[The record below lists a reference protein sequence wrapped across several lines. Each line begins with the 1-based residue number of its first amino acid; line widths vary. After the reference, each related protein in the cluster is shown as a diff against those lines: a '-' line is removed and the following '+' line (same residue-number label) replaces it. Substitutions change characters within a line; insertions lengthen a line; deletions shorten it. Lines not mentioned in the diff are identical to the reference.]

1 MSYALDEILTLKEV
15 AQALRLDP
23 RTVKEVAL
31 ALGGRR
37 IGYRW
42 RFRWGTVLEYFSN
55 ADVETGQGKL
65 LDGES
70 HCERQ
75 AGSLQNVPG
84 REKHGPEWRAA
95 KEWEE
100 EQKKIARE
108 GMTIPTALELLM
120 AWGDSYLTH
129 VQRTMSRQTY
139 VEKKLVTKDFFAYCG
154 KKGIHDIAEIT
165 SARAYE
171 FLSRIKDER
180 GANVANKYRKNL
192 LAAWNWGSDFFEG
205 FPQVAP
211 PFLKVKPFPVK
222 HGERYVPPESDVIKV
237 FQQAEG
243 QDLVMLL
250 TLYFTGGR
258 RSEIFRLTWNDVD
271 LQKEKIRLTDNKSGN
286 GMERVRW
293 LRMHPELVKALKWW
307 RDARPCK
314 VDNVFMQL
322 QNDTFLGQPFTQ
334 RIHFMERLCRKAH
347 VKPFG
352 FHAIRHK
359 SAAITFVSSGLNAA
373 QVLMGHYRAT
383 TTDRYTKSAGL
394 YTDQSEI
401 LSALGGS
408 GIGQVVE
415 DLLKTKIPQEKVS

>member
-1 MSYALDEILTLKEV
+1 MPTLRPDKGNCWMARV
-15 AQALRLDP
+15 I
-23 RTVKEVAL
+23 VN
-31 ALGGRR
+31 GRQ
-37 IGYRW
+37 IACKM
-42 RFRWGTVLEYFSN
+42 FP
-55 ADVETGQGKL
+55 AGK
-65 LDGES
+65 
-70 HCERQ
+70 
-75 AGSLQNVPG
+75 
-84 REKHGPEWRAA
+84 KHGPEWRAA

-100 EQKKIARE
+100 EQKRLARE

-180 GANVANKYRKNL
+180 GENVANKYRKNL
-192 LAAWNWGSDFFEG
+192 PAAWNWDSDFFEG
-205 FPQVAP
+205 FPQAAP

-307 RDARPCK
+307 WDARPCK

>member
-1 MSYALDEILTLKEV
+1 MTYEDNEILTLKEV
-15 AQALRLDP
+15 AF
-23 RTVKEVAL
+23 

-55 ADVETGQGKL
+55 ADVETRQRKL

-70 HCERQ
+70 HRERQ
-75 AGSLQNVPG
+75 ADSLQNVPG

-100 EQKKIARE
+100 EQKRLARE

-211 PFLKVKPFPVK
+211 PFLKVKPFPVR

-258 RSEIFRLTWNDVD
+258 RSEIFRLTWSDVD

-286 GMERVRW
+286 GTG
-293 LRMHPELVKALKWW
+293 AL
-307 RDARPCK
+307 AP
-314 VDNVFMQL
+314 NAPG
-322 QNDTFLGQPFTQ
+322 TGQ
-334 RIHFMERLCRKAH
+334 
-347 VKPFG
+347 G
-352 FHAIRHK
+352 
-359 SAAITFVSSGLNAA
+359 A
-373 QVLMGHYRAT
+373 QVV
-383 TTDRYTKSAGL
+383 AGCPSL
-394 YTDQSEI
+394 QGGQCVHAASERHVSGAAVHPAHS
-401 LSALGGS
+401 LHGASLPEGPCEALRFS
-408 GIGQVVE
+408 CH
-415 DLLKTKIPQEKVS
+415 PA

>member
-1 MSYALDEILTLKEV
+1 MAHDENKILTLKEV
-15 AQALRLDP
+15 AQELRLDP
-23 RTVKEVAL
+23 RTVKEVAF

-55 ADVETGQGKL
+55 ADVETGQRKL

-70 HCERQ
+70 HRERQ
-75 AGSLQNVPG
+75 ADSLQNVPG
-84 REKHGPEWRAA
+84 REKAWPGMAGRKRMGGRA
-95 KEWEE
+95 KRL
-100 EQKKIARE
+100 ARE

-154 KKGIHDIAEIT
+154 KKGIHDLAEIT

-258 RSEIFRLTWNDVD
+258 RSEIFRLTWSDVD

-415 DLLKTKIPQEKVS
+415 NLLKTKIPQEKVS

>member
-1 MSYALDEILTLKEV
+1 MKLAQWILIMTYEDNEILILKEV
-15 AQALRLDP
+15 AF
-23 RTVKEVAL
+23 

-55 ADVETGQGKL
+55 ADVETRQRKL
-65 LDGES
+65 LGGES
-70 HCERQ
+70 HRERQ
-75 AGSLQNVPG
+75 ADSLQNVPG

-100 EQKKIARE
+100 EQKRLARE
-108 GMTIPTALELLM
+108 GMTIPTALELFM

-154 KKGIHDIAEIT
+154 KTGIHDIAEIT

-192 LAAWNWGSDFFEG
+192 LAAWNWGSDFLEG

-258 RSEIFRLTWNDVD
+258 RSEIFRLTWSDVD

-307 RDARPCK
+307 WDARPCK

>member
-1 MSYALDEILTLKEV
+1 M
-15 AQALRLDP
+15 
-23 RTVKEVAL
+23 
-31 ALGGRR
+31 
-37 IGYRW
+37 
-42 RFRWGTVLEYFSN
+42 
-55 ADVETGQGKL
+55 
-65 LDGES
+65 
-70 HCERQ
+70 
-75 AGSLQNVPG
+75 
-84 REKHGPEWRAA
+84 
-95 KEWEE
+95 
-100 EQKKIARE
+100 
-108 GMTIPTALELLM
+108 
-120 AWGDSYLTH
+120 
-129 VQRTMSRQTY
+129 
-139 VEKKLVTKDFFAYCG
+139 
-154 KKGIHDIAEIT
+154 
-165 SARAYE
+165 
-171 FLSRIKDER
+171 
-180 GANVANKYRKNL
+180 
-192 LAAWNWGSDFFEG
+192 
-205 FPQVAP
+205 
-211 PFLKVKPFPVK
+211 
-222 HGERYVPPESDVIKV
+222 
-237 FQQAEG
+237 
-243 QDLVMLL
+243 
-250 TLYFTGGR
+250 
-258 RSEIFRLTWNDVD
+258 NDVD

-415 DLLKTKIPQEKVS
+415 DLLKTKIPQEMIS

>member
-1 MSYALDEILTLKEV
+1 MARVIV
-15 AQALRLDP
+15 N
-23 RTVKEVAL
+23 
-31 ALGGRR
+31 GRQ
-37 IGYRW
+37 IACKM
-42 RFRWGTVLEYFSN
+42 FP
-55 ADVETGQGKL
+55 AGK
-65 LDGES
+65 
-70 HCERQ
+70 
-75 AGSLQNVPG
+75 
-84 REKHGPEWRAA
+84 KHGPEWRAA

-100 EQKKIARE
+100 EQKRLARE

-154 KKGIHDIAEIT
+154 KKGIHDLAEIT

-293 LRMHPELVKALKWW
+293 LRMHPELAKALRWW
-307 RDARPCK
+307 QAVRPCV
-314 VDNVFMQL
+314 VDNVFMQEHC
-322 QNDTFLGQPFTQ
+322 DGTLGEPFQQ
-334 RIHFMERLCRKAH
+334 RSKLMPRLCRKAG

-352 FHAIRHK
+352 FHALRHK
-359 SAAITFVSSGLNAA
+359 AAAITFIAGGLAVA
-373 QVLMGHYRAT
+373 QTLMGHSRAT
-383 TTDRYTKSAGL
+383 TTDIYVRSAGL
-394 YTDQSEI
+394 YGDRSVMMD
-401 LSALGGS
+401 ALGESSIGIAAEHLLEMEMPRRPESREAFCKHGS
-408 GIGQVVE
+408 VNNRLQ
-415 DLLKTKIPQEKVS
+415 

>member
-1 MSYALDEILTLKEV
+1 MYCEPDTILTLQQV
-15 AQALRLDP
+15 ARRLRLDP
-23 RTVKEVAL
+23 RTVKKIASL
-31 ALGGRR
+31 LGGRR

-55 ADVETGQGKL
+55 AYVETGQRKL

-70 HCERQ
+70 HRERQ
-75 AGSLQNVPG
+75 ADSLQNVPG
-84 REKHGPEWRAA
+84 REKACPGMAGR

-100 EQKKIARE
+100 EQKRLARE

-258 RSEIFRLTWNDVD
+258 RSEIFRLTWSDVD

-307 RDARPCK
+307 WDARPCK

>member
-1 MSYALDEILTLKEV
+1 
-15 AQALRLDP
+15 
-23 RTVKEVAL
+23 
-31 ALGGRR
+31 
-37 IGYRW
+37 
-42 RFRWGTVLEYFSN
+42 
-55 ADVETGQGKL
+55 
-65 LDGES
+65 
-70 HCERQ
+70 
-75 AGSLQNVPG
+75 
-84 REKHGPEWRAA
+84 
-95 KEWEE
+95 
-100 EQKKIARE
+100 
-108 GMTIPTALELLM
+108 MTIPTALELLM

-154 KKGIHDIAEIT
+154 KKGIHDLAEIT

-293 LRMHPELVKALKWW
+293 LRMHPELAKALRWW
-307 RDARPCK
+307 QAVRPCV
-314 VDNVFMQL
+314 VDNVFMQEHC
-322 QNDTFLGQPFTQ
+322 DGMLGEPFQQ
-334 RIHFMERLCRKAH
+334 RSKLMPRLCRKAG

-352 FHAIRHK
+352 FHALRHK
-359 SAAITFVSSGLNAA
+359 AAAITFTAGGLAVA
-373 QVLMGHYRAT
+373 QTLMGHSRAT
-383 TTDRYTKSAGL
+383 TTDIYVRSAGL
-394 YTDQSEI
+394 YGDRSVMMD
-401 LSALGGS
+401 ALGESSIGIAAEQLLEMEMPRRPEPREAFCKHGS
-408 GIGQVVE
+408 VNNRLQ
-415 DLLKTKIPQEKVS
+415 

>member
-1 MSYALDEILTLKEV
+1 MARVIV
-15 AQALRLDP
+15 N
-23 RTVKEVAL
+23 
-31 ALGGRR
+31 GRQ
-37 IGYRW
+37 IACKM
-42 RFRWGTVLEYFSN
+42 FP
-55 ADVETGQGKL
+55 AGK
-65 LDGES
+65 
-70 HCERQ
+70 
-75 AGSLQNVPG
+75 
-84 REKHGPEWRAA
+84 KHGPEWRAA

-100 EQKKIARE
+100 EQKRLARE

-154 KKGIHDIAEIT
+154 KKGIHDLAEIT

-293 LRMHPELVKALKWW
+293 LRMHPELAKALRWW
-307 RDARPCK
+307 QAVRPCV
-314 VDNVFMQL
+314 VDNVFMQEHC
-322 QNDTFLGQPFTQ
+322 DGMLGEPFQQ
-334 RIHFMERLCRKAH
+334 RSKLMPRLCRKAG

-352 FHAIRHK
+352 FHALRHK
-359 SAAITFVSSGLNAA
+359 AAAITFTAGGLAVA
-373 QVLMGHYRAT
+373 QTLMGHSRAT
-383 TTDRYTKSAGL
+383 TTDIYARSAGL
-394 YTDQSEI
+394 YGDRSVMMD
-401 LSALGGS
+401 ALGESSIGIAAEQLLEMEMPRRPEPREAFCKHGS
-408 GIGQVVE
+408 VNNRLQ
-415 DLLKTKIPQEKVS
+415 

>member
-1 MSYALDEILTLKEV
+1 MARVIV
-15 AQALRLDP
+15 N
-23 RTVKEVAL
+23 
-31 ALGGRR
+31 GRQ
-37 IGYRW
+37 IACKM
-42 RFRWGTVLEYFSN
+42 FP
-55 ADVETGQGKL
+55 AGK
-65 LDGES
+65 
-70 HCERQ
+70 
-75 AGSLQNVPG
+75 
-84 REKHGPEWRAA
+84 KHGPEWRAA

-100 EQKKIARE
+100 EQKRLARE

-154 KKGIHDIAEIT
+154 KKGIHDLAEIT

-192 LAAWNWGSDFFEG
+192 LAAWNWASDFFEG

-222 HGERYVPPESDVIKV
+222 HDERYVPPESDVIKV

-293 LRMHPELVKALKWW
+293 LRMHPELAKALRWW
-307 RDARPCK
+307 QAVRPCV
-314 VDNVFMQL
+314 VDNVFMQEHC
-322 QNDTFLGQPFTQ
+322 DGMLGEPFQQ
-334 RIHFMERLCRKAH
+334 RSKLMPRLCRKAG

-352 FHAIRHK
+352 FHALRHK
-359 SAAITFVSSGLNAA
+359 AAAITFTAGGLAVA
-373 QVLMGHYRAT
+373 QTLMGHSRAT
-383 TTDRYTKSAGL
+383 TTDIYVRSAGL
-394 YTDQSEI
+394 YGDRSVMMD
-401 LSALGGS
+401 ALGESSIGIAAEQLLEMEMPRRPEPREAFCKHGS
-408 GIGQVVE
+408 VNNRLQ
-415 DLLKTKIPQEKVS
+415 